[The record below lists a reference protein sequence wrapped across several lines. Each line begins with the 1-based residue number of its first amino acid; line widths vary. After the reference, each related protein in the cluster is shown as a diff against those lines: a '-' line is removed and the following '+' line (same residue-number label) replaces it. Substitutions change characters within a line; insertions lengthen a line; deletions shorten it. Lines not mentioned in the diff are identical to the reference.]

1 MAAKV
6 TTFLMFQGKQAEEA
20 IRFYVDLFP
29 NSAIKSVEFYGP
41 GEMGPEGTVKV
52 ANFTLAGREF
62 RAIDSP
68 PIHAFG
74 FTPSISLFVDCEDR
88 AQFDAAFAKLSEGG
102 GVLMPPGEYG
112 FSARFAWVNDRFG
125 VSWQLNVPFA

>member
-1 MAAKV
+1 MPTSV

-29 NSAIKSVEFYGP
+29 NSAVDSIVLNGP
-41 GEMGPEGTVKV
+41 GEMGPEGTVKL
-52 ANFTLAGREF
+52 AEFTLAGRKF

-68 PIHAFG
+68 PVHDFG
-74 FTPSISLFVDCEDR
+74 FTPSISLFVDFEDR
-88 AQFDAAFAKLSEGG
+88 AAFDAACSRLSEGG
-102 GVLMPPGEYG
+102 TLLMPPGEYG
-112 FSARFAWVNDRFG
+112 FSTVFAWLNDRFG